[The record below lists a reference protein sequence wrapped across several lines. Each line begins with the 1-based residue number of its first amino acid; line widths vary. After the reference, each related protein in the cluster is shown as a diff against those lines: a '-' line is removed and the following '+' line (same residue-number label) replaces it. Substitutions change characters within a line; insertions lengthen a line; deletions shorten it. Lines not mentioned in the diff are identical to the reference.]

1 MPDHSLCASVIVN
14 YYACIYL
21 IERQEPIMDIAP
33 QLLILGGVAL
43 GALASYLTSSL
54 TDRTRHQ
61 RDLSGRWEGRKFDTY
76 ASYISD
82 VKQQGAVA
90 NQISASRG
98 LNTRVTS
105 PLIPEEGMGRLADAA
120 LRRSLSSER
129 ATLLADA
136 DTLLAIRALND
147 AVWLLECYA
156 CGTVDG
162 ANTENW
168 EVAFTAYRACL
179 DSFHRCARTELGTPG
194 HLVGRSPELYPSK
207 PMGGILDASK
217 PKHG

>member
-1 MPDHSLCASVIVN
+1 
-14 YYACIYL
+14 
-21 IERQEPIMDIAP
+21 MDIAP

-76 ASYISD
+76 ATYISD
-82 VKQQGAVA
+82 VKQQGGVA

-105 PLIPEEGMGRLADAA
+105 PLTPEEGLARLAEAA

-147 AVWLLECYA
+147 AAWLLECYA

-168 EVAFTAYRACL
+168 EVAFTAYRVCL
-179 DSFHRCARTELGTPG
+179 DSFHRCARAELGTPG
-194 HLVGRSPELYPSK
+194 HLVGRPPELYPSK

-217 PKHG
+217 PEHG